1 MLNILI
7 GKSNIFHIC
16 LFKYSTFFWHQCYFV
31 FILECY
37 DIMMLDVCVCLSI
50 CLLQPLYDN
59 IWNIFGGR
67 FILIVWSGQS
77 NHQQLGFPL
86 HTSGKIVLLLLFSW
100 WLSCKHESNYWYGI
114 SNSTSWNVLVF
125 LTWAKGSWLNCSEII
140 FSHWII
146 QISELL

>member
-1 MLNILI
+1 MFHTVTHNRQLPLNKNILT
-7 GKSNIFHIC
+7 
-16 LFKYSTFFWHQCYFV
+16 LWFV
-31 FILECY
+31 SSKKIYKFLYKCY

-100 WLSCKHESNYWYGI
+100 WLSCKHESDYWYGI
-114 SNSTSWNVLVF
+114 SDSTSWNVLVF
-125 LTWAKGSWLNCSEII
+125 LTWAKGSC
-140 FSHWII
+140 
-146 QISELL
+146 